1 MYKSRHISHTSFP
14 HKRSLLV
21 PHVSN
26 KKMEETL
33 PLWIRFLAFAHRVL
47 FATLLHPQCVLSILQ
62 LLLVMFAF
70 LYLNRTQMIQYVDT
84 KVTEY
89 VLALLSQ
96 NVFPESEKVTLKRVK
111 FRWNRVDAF
120 DIYVGNCV
128 SSACDEEE
136 EEDENVGS
144 LSDEAAKEEK
154 KEKGENAK
162 KTKKTKTEFSSPYFM
177 RVKQISF
184 RCSFFTLVPM
194 MQFMPDKNFAVGFLS
209 AKVDSMEFR
218 GVDVFVEEWRGRGNF
233 RVFKKKGTTSS
244 SVKLSK
250 SSSSE
255 EEAKEDEAATTK
267 GTNATGMRGEE
278 EDASNAKNNNNG
290 LFSYFQSQVQTQIED
305 ANKKIQEAANRTIE
319 ISGSVVKEI
328 GAVATDVT
336 DKLTALG
343 RYATMIN
350 TVQEDPIEMMQKRP
364 LVLRVKETKLIDWN
378 VKILTVSQT
387 SFKVKQFEMVDKV
400 FVGTGKAFGKRIAQ
414 GVLQRIIVE
423 FQDESLNLITN
434 GVSDG
439 FMMSKKFLDD
449 GFTTVYD
456 GVKKT
461 TESGAKMAAK
471 TMESARSSFTVRTV
485 GRGEVD
491 PHELTPTGSVTTTS
505 SHLGGDDD
513 DDDDDVSEKESKD
526 SVKYELFPDKDPHEM
541 QQQKSAASA
550 SDLFGL
556 GNLFST
562 CSPRGTTSGRKN
574 KTPPPPS
581 PLPSSS
587 SSKSTTLG
595 KPESP
600 PQS

>member
-1 MYKSRHISHTSFP
+1 
-14 HKRSLLV
+14 
-21 PHVSN
+21 
-26 KKMEETL
+26 MEETL
-33 PLWIRFLAFAHRVL
+33 PLWIRFLAFSHRLL
-47 FATLLHPQCVLSILQ
+47 FQTLLHPQLVLSILQ
-62 LLLVMFAF
+62 FVLVSFAF
-70 LYLNRTQMIQYVDT
+70 LYLNRAQMMRYVDA

-89 VLALLSQ
+89 VLALLEK

-111 FRWNRVDAF
+111 FRWNRVDVF
-120 DIYVGNCV
+120 DVHVGNCV
-128 SSACDEEE
+128 SEE
-136 EEDENVGS
+136 EEDDDDIGV
-144 LSDEAAKEEK
+144 LADEAATKEEK
-154 KEKGENAK
+154 KEKRENAAK
-162 KTKKTKTEFSSPYFM
+162 IQKTKIPEFSSPYFM
-177 RVKQISF
+177 RVQQISF
-184 RCSFFTLVPM
+184 KCSFFTLVPM
-194 MQFMPDKNFAVGFLS
+194 MQFMEDKNFAVGFLS
-209 AKVDSMEFR
+209 AKVDSMVLR

-233 RVFKKKGTTSS
+233 RVFKKKGIKSSSVSSS
-244 SVKLSK
+244 SVK
-250 SSSSE
+250 
-255 EEAKEDEAATTK
+255 EAKGDEAATTK
-267 GTNATGMRGEE
+267 GTNATGTREEE
-278 EDASNAKNNNNG
+278 EDLTSNAKNTNNNNG

-305 ANKKIQEAANRTIE
+305 ANKKIQEAANKTIE

-350 TVQEDPIEMMQKRP
+350 RVQEDPIEMMQKRP
-364 LVLRVKETKLIDWN
+364 LVLRVKETRLIDWN

-387 SFKVKQFEMVDKV
+387 SFKVNKFEMVDKV

-513 DDDDDVSEKESKD
+513 DVNDDVSEKDSKD

>member
-1 MYKSRHISHTSFP
+1 
-14 HKRSLLV
+14 
-21 PHVSN
+21 
-26 KKMEETL
+26 MEETL
-33 PLWIRFLAFAHRVL
+33 PPWIRFLAFSHRLL
-47 FATLLHPQCVLSILQ
+47 FQTLLHPQLVLSILQ
-62 LLLVMFAF
+62 FVLVSFAF
-70 LYLNRTQMIQYVDT
+70 LCLNRTRMIRYVDA

-89 VLALLSQ
+89 VLALLEK

-111 FRWNRVDAF
+111 FRWNRVDVF
-120 DIYVGNCV
+120 DVYVGNCV
-128 SSACDEEE
+128 SEE
-136 EEDENVGS
+136 EEDDDIGA
-144 LSDEAAKEEK
+144 LADEAATKEEK
-154 KEKGENAK
+154 KEKRENAEK
-162 KTKKTKTEFSSPYFM
+162 IQKTKIPEFSSPYFM
-177 RVKQISF
+177 RVQQISF
-184 RCSFFTLVPM
+184 KCSFFTLVPM
-194 MQFMPDKNFAVGFLS
+194 MQFMEDKNFAVGFLS
-209 AKVDSMEFR
+209 AKVDSMVLR

-233 RVFKKKGTTSS
+233 RVFKKKGIKSSSVSSS
-244 SVKLSK
+244 SVK
-250 SSSSE
+250 
-255 EEAKEDEAATTK
+255 EAKGDEAATTK
-267 GTNATGMRGEE
+267 GTNATGTREEE
-278 EDASNAKNNNNG
+278 EDLTSNAKNTNNNNG

-305 ANKKIQEAANRTIE
+305 ANKKIQEAANKTIE

-350 TVQEDPIEMMQKRP
+350 RVQEDPIEMMQKRP
-364 LVLRVKETKLIDWN
+364 LVLRVKETRLIDWN

-387 SFKVKQFEMVDKV
+387 SFKVNKFEMVDKV

-423 FQDESLNLITN
+423 FQDESLNLITK

-513 DDDDDVSEKESKD
+513 DVNDDVSEKDSKD

>member
-1 MYKSRHISHTSFP
+1 
-14 HKRSLLV
+14 
-21 PHVSN
+21 
-26 KKMEETL
+26 MEETL
-33 PLWIRFLAFAHRVL
+33 PLWIRFLAFSHRLL
-47 FATLLHPQCVLSILQ
+47 FQTLLHPQLVLSILQ
-62 LLLVMFAF
+62 FVLMSFAF
-70 LYLNRTQMIQYVDT
+70 LYLNRTQMIRYVDA

-89 VLALLSQ
+89 VLALLEK

-111 FRWNRVDAF
+111 FRWNRVDVF
-120 DIYVGNCV
+120 DVYVGNCV
-128 SSACDEEE
+128 SEE
-136 EEDENVGS
+136 EEDDDIGA
-144 LSDEAAKEEK
+144 LADEAATKEEK
-154 KEKGENAK
+154 KEKRENAEK
-162 KTKKTKTEFSSPYFM
+162 IQKTKIPEFSSPYFM
-177 RVKQISF
+177 RVQQISF
-184 RCSFFTLVPM
+184 QCSFFTLVPM
-194 MQFMPDKNFAVGFLS
+194 MQFMEDKNFAVGFLS
-209 AKVDSMEFR
+209 AKVDSMVLR

-233 RVFKKKGTTSS
+233 RVFKKKA
-244 SVKLSK
+244 SVKLS

-267 GTNATGMRGEE
+267 GTNATGTREEE
-278 EDASNAKNNNNG
+278 EDLTSNAKNTNNNG

-305 ANKKIQEAANRTIE
+305 ANKKIQEAANKTIE

-350 TVQEDPIEMMQKRP
+350 HVQEDPIEMMQKRP

-387 SFKVKQFEMVDKV
+387 SFKVNKFEMVDKV

-456 GVKKT
+456 GMKKT

-513 DDDDDVSEKESKD
+513 DVNDDVSEKDSKD

>member
-1 MYKSRHISHTSFP
+1 
-14 HKRSLLV
+14 
-21 PHVSN
+21 
-26 KKMEETL
+26 MEETL
-33 PLWIRFLAFAHRVL
+33 PLWIRFLAFSHRLL
-47 FATLLHPQCVLSILQ
+47 FQTLLHPQLVLSILQ
-62 LLLVMFAF
+62 FVLMSFAF
-70 LYLNRTQMIQYVDT
+70 LYLNRTQMIRYVDA

-89 VLALLSQ
+89 VLALLEK

-111 FRWNRVDAF
+111 FRWNRVDVF
-120 DIYVGNCV
+120 DVYVGNCV
-128 SSACDEEE
+128 SEE
-136 EEDENVGS
+136 EEDDDIGA
-144 LSDEAAKEEK
+144 LADEAATKEEK
-154 KEKGENAK
+154 KEKRENAEK
-162 KTKKTKTEFSSPYFM
+162 IQKTKIPEFSSPYFM

-184 RCSFFTLVPM
+184 ECSFFTLVPM
-194 MQFMPDKNFAVGFLS
+194 MQFMEDKNFAVGFLS
-209 AKVDSMEFR
+209 AKVDSMVLR

-233 RVFKKKGTTSS
+233 RVFKKKA
-244 SVKLSK
+244 SVKLS

-267 GTNATGMRGEE
+267 GTNATGTREEE
-278 EDASNAKNNNNG
+278 EDLTSNAKNNNNNG

-305 ANKKIQEAANRTIE
+305 ANKKIQEAANKTIE

-350 TVQEDPIEMMQKRP
+350 HVQEDPIEMMQKRP

-387 SFKVKQFEMVDKV
+387 SFKVNKFEMVDKV

-513 DDDDDVSEKESKD
+513 DVNDDVSEKDSKD

>member
-1 MYKSRHISHTSFP
+1 
-14 HKRSLLV
+14 
-21 PHVSN
+21 
-26 KKMEETL
+26 MEETL
-33 PLWIRFLAFAHRVL
+33 PPWISFLAFSHRLL
-47 FATLLHPQCVLSILQ
+47 FRTLLHPQLVLSILQ
-62 LLLVMFAF
+62 FVLVSFAF
-70 LYLNRTQMIQYVDT
+70 LCLNRTRMIRYVDA

-89 VLALLSQ
+89 VLALLEK

-111 FRWNRVDAF
+111 FRWNRVDVF
-120 DIYVGNCV
+120 DVYVGNCV
-128 SSACDEEE
+128 SEE
-136 EEDENVGS
+136 EEDDDIGA
-144 LSDEAAKEEK
+144 LADEAATKEEK
-154 KEKGENAK
+154 KEKRENAEK
-162 KTKKTKTEFSSPYFM
+162 IQKTKIPEFSSPYFM
-177 RVKQISF
+177 RVQQISF
-184 RCSFFTLVPM
+184 KCSFFTLVPM
-194 MQFMPDKNFAVGFLS
+194 MQFMEDKNFAVGFLS
-209 AKVDSMEFR
+209 AKVDSMVLR

-233 RVFKKKGTTSS
+233 RVFKKKGIKSSSVSSS
-244 SVKLSK
+244 SVK
-250 SSSSE
+250 
-255 EEAKEDEAATTK
+255 EAKGDEAATTK
-267 GTNATGMRGEE
+267 GTNATGTREEE
-278 EDASNAKNNNNG
+278 EDLTSNAKNTNNNNG

-305 ANKKIQEAANRTIE
+305 ANKKIQEAANKTIE

-350 TVQEDPIEMMQKRP
+350 RVQEDPIEMMQKRP
-364 LVLRVKETKLIDWN
+364 LVLRVKETRLIDWN

-387 SFKVKQFEMVDKV
+387 SFKVNKFEMVDKV

-513 DDDDDVSEKESKD
+513 DVNDDVSEKDSKD

-587 SSKSTTLG
+587 SSKSTTFG
-595 KPESP
+595 KPESL

>member
-1 MYKSRHISHTSFP
+1 
-14 HKRSLLV
+14 
-21 PHVSN
+21 
-26 KKMEETL
+26 MEETL
-33 PLWIRFLAFAHRVL
+33 PLWIRFLAFSHRLL
-47 FATLLHPQCVLSILQ
+47 FQTLLHPQLVLSILQ
-62 LLLVMFAF
+62 FVLVSFAF
-70 LYLNRTQMIQYVDT
+70 LYLNRAQMMRYVDA

-89 VLALLSQ
+89 VLALLEK

-111 FRWNRVDAF
+111 FRWNRVDVF
-120 DIYVGNCV
+120 DVCVGNCV
-128 SSACDEEE
+128 SEEA
-136 EEDENVGS
+136 DDDDIGA
-144 LSDEAAKEEK
+144 LADEAATNEEK
-154 KEKGENAK
+154 KEKDDDAK
-162 KTKKTKTEFSSPYFM
+162 KTKIPEFSSPYFM
-177 RVKQISF
+177 RVQQISF
-184 RCSFFTLVPM
+184 KCSFFTLVPM
-194 MQFMPDKNFAVGFLS
+194 MQFMEDKNFAVGFLS
-209 AKVDSMEFR
+209 AKVDSMVLR

-233 RVFKKKGTTSS
+233 RVFKKKGIKSSSVSSS
-244 SVKLSK
+244 SVK
-250 SSSSE
+250 
-255 EEAKEDEAATTK
+255 EAKGDEAATTK
-267 GTNATGMRGEE
+267 GTNATGTREEE
-278 EDASNAKNNNNG
+278 EDLTSNAKNTNNNNG

-305 ANKKIQEAANRTIE
+305 ANKKIQEAANKTIE

-350 TVQEDPIEMMQKRP
+350 RVQEDPIEMMQKRP
-364 LVLRVKETKLIDWN
+364 LVLRVKETRLIDWN

-387 SFKVKQFEMVDKV
+387 SFKVNKFEMVDKV

-461 TESGAKMAAK
+461 TGSGAKMAAK

-513 DDDDDVSEKESKD
+513 DVNDDVSEKDSKD

>member
-1 MYKSRHISHTSFP
+1 
-14 HKRSLLV
+14 
-21 PHVSN
+21 
-26 KKMEETL
+26 
-33 PLWIRFLAFAHRVL
+33 
-47 FATLLHPQCVLSILQ
+47 
-62 LLLVMFAF
+62 
-70 LYLNRTQMIQYVDT
+70 MIHYVDT

-89 VLALLSQ
+89 VLSVLEK

-120 DIYVGNCV
+120 DVYVGNCV
-128 SSACDEEE
+128 PSACDEEE
-136 EEDENVGS
+136 EDEEIGS
-144 LSDEAAKEEK
+144 LAEGAAKEKK
-154 KEKGENAK
+154 KEKRENAK
-162 KTKKTKTEFSSPYFM
+162 KTKKTETEFSSPYFM
-177 RVKQISF
+177 RVQQISF

-194 MQFMPDKNFAVGFLS
+194 MQFMEDKNFAVGFLS
-209 AKVDSMEFR
+209 AKVDSMVLR

-233 RVFKKKGTTSS
+233 RVFKKKGTTS
-244 SVKLSK
+244 VKLSK
-250 SSSSE
+250 SGSSSE

-267 GTNATGMRGEE
+267 GTNATTGAGTREEE
-278 EDASNAKNNNNG
+278 EDLTSNAKNNNNG

-305 ANKKIQEAANRTIE
+305 ANKKIQEAANKTIE

-350 TVQEDPIEMMQKRP
+350 HVQEDPIEMMQKRP

-387 SFKVKQFEMVDKV
+387 SFKVKQFEMNDKV

-471 TMESARSSFTVRTV
+471 TMESARSSFAVRTV

-505 SHLGGDDD
+505 SHLGGG
-513 DDDDDVSEKESKD
+513 DDDDDVSEKDSKD

-600 PQS
+600 PQP

>member
-1 MYKSRHISHTSFP
+1 
-14 HKRSLLV
+14 
-21 PHVSN
+21 
-26 KKMEETL
+26 MEETL
-33 PLWIRFLAFAHRVL
+33 PPWISFLAFSHRLL
-47 FATLLHPQCVLSILQ
+47 FRTILHPQLVLSILQ
-62 LLLVMFAF
+62 FVLVSFAF
-70 LYLNRTQMIQYVDT
+70 LCLNRTRMIRYVDA

-89 VLALLSQ
+89 VLALLEK

-111 FRWNRVDAF
+111 FRWNRVDVF
-120 DIYVGNCV
+120 DVYVGNCV
-128 SSACDEEE
+128 SEE
-136 EEDENVGS
+136 EEDDDIGA
-144 LSDEAAKEEK
+144 LADEAATKEEK
-154 KEKGENAK
+154 KEKRENAEK
-162 KTKKTKTEFSSPYFM
+162 IQKTKIPEFSSPYFM
-177 RVKQISF
+177 RVQQISF
-184 RCSFFTLVPM
+184 KCSFFTLVPM
-194 MQFMPDKNFAVGFLS
+194 MQFMEDKNFAVGFLS
-209 AKVDSMEFR
+209 AKVDSMVLR

-233 RVFKKKGTTSS
+233 RVFKKKGIKSSSVSSS
-244 SVKLSK
+244 SVK
-250 SSSSE
+250 
-255 EEAKEDEAATTK
+255 EAKGDEAATTK
-267 GTNATGMRGEE
+267 GTNATGTREEE
-278 EDASNAKNNNNG
+278 EDLTSNAKNTNNNNG
-290 LFSYFQSQVQTQIED
+290 FFSYFQSQVQTQIED
-305 ANKKIQEAANRTIE
+305 ANKKIQEAANKTIE

-350 TVQEDPIEMMQKRP
+350 RVQEDPIEMMQKRP
-364 LVLRVKETKLIDWN
+364 LVLRVKETRLIDWN

-387 SFKVKQFEMVDKV
+387 SFKVNKFEMVDKV

-513 DDDDDVSEKESKD
+513 DVNDDVSEKDSKD

>member
-1 MYKSRHISHTSFP
+1 
-14 HKRSLLV
+14 
-21 PHVSN
+21 
-26 KKMEETL
+26 MEETL
-33 PLWIRFLAFAHRVL
+33 PLWIRFLAFSHRLL
-47 FATLLHPQCVLSILQ
+47 FQTLLHPQLVLSILQ
-62 LLLVMFAF
+62 FVLVSFAF
-70 LYLNRTQMIQYVDT
+70 LCLNRTRMIRYVDA

-89 VLALLSQ
+89 VLALLEK

-111 FRWNRVDAF
+111 FRWNRVDVF
-120 DIYVGNCV
+120 DVCVGNCV
-128 SSACDEEE
+128 SEEA
-136 EEDENVGS
+136 DDDDIGA
-144 LSDEAAKEEK
+144 LADEAATKEEK
-154 KEKGENAK
+154 KEKRENAEK
-162 KTKKTKTEFSSPYFM
+162 IQKTKIPEFSSPYFM
-177 RVKQISF
+177 RVQQISF
-184 RCSFFTLVPM
+184 KCSFFTLVPM
-194 MQFMPDKNFAVGFLS
+194 MQFMEDKNFAVGFLS
-209 AKVDSMEFR
+209 AKVDSMVLR

-233 RVFKKKGTTSS
+233 RVFKKKGIKSSSVSSS
-244 SVKLSK
+244 SVK
-250 SSSSE
+250 
-255 EEAKEDEAATTK
+255 EAKGDEAATTK
-267 GTNATGMRGEE
+267 GTNATGTREEE
-278 EDASNAKNNNNG
+278 EDLTSNAKNTNNNNG

-305 ANKKIQEAANRTIE
+305 ANKKIQEAANKTIE

-350 TVQEDPIEMMQKRP
+350 RVQEDPIEMMQKRP
-364 LVLRVKETKLIDWN
+364 LVLRVKETRLIDWN

-387 SFKVKQFEMVDKV
+387 SFKVNKFEMVDKV

-513 DDDDDVSEKESKD
+513 DVNDDVSEKDSKD

-587 SSKSTTLG
+587 SSKATTLG

>member
-1 MYKSRHISHTSFP
+1 
-14 HKRSLLV
+14 
-21 PHVSN
+21 
-26 KKMEETL
+26 MEETL
-33 PLWIRFLAFAHRVL
+33 PLWIRFLAFSHRLL
-47 FATLLHPQCVLSILQ
+47 FQTLLHPQLVLSILQ
-62 LLLVMFAF
+62 FVLVSFAF
-70 LYLNRTQMIQYVDT
+70 LCLNRTRMIRYVDA

-89 VLALLSQ
+89 VLALLEK

-111 FRWNRVDAF
+111 FRWNRVDVF
-120 DIYVGNCV
+120 DVYVGNCV
-128 SSACDEEE
+128 SE
-136 EEDENVGS
+136 EEDEDEIGAS
-144 LSDEAAKEEK
+144 ADEAATKEEK
-154 KEKGENAK
+154 KEKRENAE
-162 KTKKTKTEFSSPYFM
+162 TKTKTKNEFSSPHFM
-177 RVKQISF
+177 RVQQISF
-184 RCSFFTLVPM
+184 KCSFFTLVPM
-194 MQFMPDKNFAVGFLS
+194 MQFMEDKNFAVGFLS
-209 AKVDSMEFR
+209 AKVDSMVLR

-233 RVFKKKGTTSS
+233 RVFKKKGIKSS
-244 SVKLSK
+244 SV
-250 SSSSE
+250 SSVSVK
-255 EEAKEDEAATTK
+255 EAKEDDAATTK
-267 GTNATGMRGEE
+267 GTNATGTREEE
-278 EDASNAKNNNNG
+278 EDLTSNAKNNNNNNNG

-305 ANKKIQEAANRTIE
+305 ANKKIQGAANKTIE

-350 TVQEDPIEMMQKRP
+350 HVQEDPIEMMQKRP
-364 LVLRVKETKLIDWN
+364 LVLRVKETRLIDWN

-387 SFKVKQFEMVDKV
+387 SFKVNKFEMVDKV

-423 FQDESLNLITN
+423 FQDESLNPITN

-505 SHLGGDDD
+505 SHLGS
-513 DDDDDVSEKESKD
+513 DDDDVNDDVNEKDSKD

-600 PQS
+600 PQP

>member
-1 MYKSRHISHTSFP
+1 
-14 HKRSLLV
+14 
-21 PHVSN
+21 
-26 KKMEETL
+26 MEETL
-33 PLWIRFLAFAHRVL
+33 PLWIRFLAFSHRLL
-47 FATLLHPQCVLSILQ
+47 FQTLLHPQLVLSILQ
-62 LLLVMFAF
+62 FVLVSFAF
-70 LYLNRTQMIQYVDT
+70 LCLNRTRMIRYVDA

-89 VLALLSQ
+89 VLALLEK
-96 NVFPESEKVTLKRVK
+96 NVFPESEKVTLDRVK
-111 FRWNRVDAF
+111 IRWNRVDVF
-120 DIYVGNCV
+120 DVCVGNCV
-128 SSACDEEE
+128 SEEA
-136 EEDENVGS
+136 DDDDIGA
-144 LSDEAAKEEK
+144 LADEAATKEEK
-154 KEKGENAK
+154 KEKRENAEK
-162 KTKKTKTEFSSPYFM
+162 IQKTKIPEFSSPYFM
-177 RVKQISF
+177 RVQQISF
-184 RCSFFTLVPM
+184 KCSFFTLVPM
-194 MQFMPDKNFAVGFLS
+194 MQFMEDKNFAVGFLS
-209 AKVDSMEFR
+209 AKVDSMVLR

-233 RVFKKKGTTSS
+233 RVFKKKGIKSSSVSSS
-244 SVKLSK
+244 SVK
-250 SSSSE
+250 
-255 EEAKEDEAATTK
+255 EAKGDEAATTK
-267 GTNATGMRGEE
+267 GTNATGTREEE
-278 EDASNAKNNNNG
+278 EDLTSNAKNTNNNNG

-305 ANKKIQEAANRTIE
+305 ANKKIQEAANKTIE

-350 TVQEDPIEMMQKRP
+350 RVQEDPIEMMQKRP
-364 LVLRVKETKLIDWN
+364 LVLRVKETRLIDWN

-387 SFKVKQFEMVDKV
+387 SFKVNKFEMVDKV

-513 DDDDDVSEKESKD
+513 DVNDDVSEKDSKD

-587 SSKSTTLG
+587 SSKATTLG

>member
-1 MYKSRHISHTSFP
+1 
-14 HKRSLLV
+14 
-21 PHVSN
+21 
-26 KKMEETL
+26 MEETL
-33 PLWIRFLAFAHRVL
+33 PLWIRFLAFSHRLL
-47 FATLLHPQCVLSILQ
+47 FQTLLHPQLVLSILQ
-62 LLLVMFAF
+62 FVLVSFAF
-70 LYLNRTQMIQYVDT
+70 LCLNRTRMIRYVDA

-89 VLALLSQ
+89 VLALLEK

-111 FRWNRVDAF
+111 FRWNRVDVF
-120 DIYVGNCV
+120 DVCVGNCV
-128 SSACDEEE
+128 SEEA
-136 EEDENVGS
+136 DDDDIGA
-144 LSDEAAKEEK
+144 LADEAATKEEK
-154 KEKGENAK
+154 KEKRENAAK
-162 KTKKTKTEFSSPYFM
+162 IQKTKIPEFSSPYFM
-177 RVKQISF
+177 RVQQISF
-184 RCSFFTLVPM
+184 KCSFFTLVPM
-194 MQFMPDKNFAVGFLS
+194 MQFMEDKNFAVGFLS
-209 AKVDSMEFR
+209 AKVDSMVLR

-233 RVFKKKGTTSS
+233 RVFKKKGIKSSSVSSS
-244 SVKLSK
+244 SVK
-250 SSSSE
+250 
-255 EEAKEDEAATTK
+255 EAKGDEAATTK
-267 GTNATGMRGEE
+267 GTNATGTREEE
-278 EDASNAKNNNNG
+278 EDLTSNAKNTNNNNG

-305 ANKKIQEAANRTIE
+305 ANKKIQEAANKTIE

-350 TVQEDPIEMMQKRP
+350 RVQEDPIEMMQKRP
-364 LVLRVKETKLIDWN
+364 LVLRVKETRLIDWN

-387 SFKVKQFEMVDKV
+387 SFKVNKFEMVDKV

-513 DDDDDVSEKESKD
+513 DVNDDVSEKDSKD

>member
-1 MYKSRHISHTSFP
+1 
-14 HKRSLLV
+14 
-21 PHVSN
+21 
-26 KKMEETL
+26 MEETL
-33 PLWIRFLAFAHRVL
+33 PLWIRFLAFSHRLL
-47 FATLLHPQCVLSILQ
+47 FQTLLHPQLVLSILQ
-62 LLLVMFAF
+62 FVLVSFAF
-70 LYLNRTQMIQYVDT
+70 LCLNRTRMIRYVDA

-89 VLALLSQ
+89 VLALLGK

-111 FRWNRVDAF
+111 FRWNRVDVF
-120 DIYVGNCV
+120 DVCVGNCV
-128 SSACDEEE
+128 SEEA
-136 EEDENVGS
+136 DDDDIGA
-144 LSDEAAKEEK
+144 LADEAATKEEK
-154 KEKGENAK
+154 KEKRENAEK
-162 KTKKTKTEFSSPYFM
+162 IQKTKIPEFSSPYFM
-177 RVKQISF
+177 RVQQISF
-184 RCSFFTLVPM
+184 KCSFFTLVPM
-194 MQFMPDKNFAVGFLS
+194 MQFMEDKNFAVGFLS
-209 AKVDSMEFR
+209 AKVDSMVLR

-233 RVFKKKGTTSS
+233 RVFKKKGIKSSSVSSS
-244 SVKLSK
+244 SVK
-250 SSSSE
+250 
-255 EEAKEDEAATTK
+255 EAKGDEAATTK
-267 GTNATGMRGEE
+267 GTNATGTREEE
-278 EDASNAKNNNNG
+278 EDLTSNAKNTNNNNG

-305 ANKKIQEAANRTIE
+305 ANKKIQEAANKTIE

-350 TVQEDPIEMMQKRP
+350 RVQEDPIEMMQKRP
-364 LVLRVKETKLIDWN
+364 LVLRVKETRLIDWN

-387 SFKVKQFEMVDKV
+387 SFKVNKFEMVDKV

-513 DDDDDVSEKESKD
+513 DVNDDVSEKDSKD

-587 SSKSTTLG
+587 SSKATTLG

>member
-1 MYKSRHISHTSFP
+1 
-14 HKRSLLV
+14 
-21 PHVSN
+21 
-26 KKMEETL
+26 MEETL
-33 PLWIRFLAFAHRVL
+33 PPWIRFLAFAHRVL
-47 FATLLHPQCVLSILQ
+47 FSTLLHPQLVLSFLQ
-62 LLLVMFAF
+62 LVLMMFAF
-70 LYLNRTQMIQYVDT
+70 LYLNRTQMIHYVDT

-89 VLALLSQ
+89 VLSVLEK

-120 DIYVGNCV
+120 DVYVGNCV
-128 SSACDEEE
+128 PSACDEEE
-136 EEDENVGS
+136 EDEEIGS
-144 LSDEAAKEEK
+144 LAEGAAKEKK
-154 KEKGENAK
+154 KEKRENAK
-162 KTKKTKTEFSSPYFM
+162 KTKKTETEFSSPYFM
-177 RVKQISF
+177 RVQQISF

-194 MQFMPDKNFAVGFLS
+194 MQFMEDKNFAVGFLS
-209 AKVDSMEFR
+209 AKVDSMVLR

-233 RVFKKKGTTSS
+233 RVFKKKGTTSA
-244 SVKLSK
+244 KLSK
-250 SSSSE
+250 SGSSSE

-267 GTNATGMRGEE
+267 GTNATTGAGTREEE
-278 EDASNAKNNNNG
+278 EDLTSNAKNNNNG

-305 ANKKIQEAANRTIE
+305 ANKKIQEAANKTIE

-350 TVQEDPIEMMQKRP
+350 HVQEDPIEMMQKRP

-387 SFKVKQFEMVDKV
+387 SFKVKQFEMNDKV

-461 TESGAKMAAK
+461 TESGAKMAAM
-471 TMESARSSFTVRTV
+471 TMESARSSFAVRTV

-513 DDDDDVSEKESKD
+513 DDDVSEKYSKD

-600 PQS
+600 PQP

>member
-1 MYKSRHISHTSFP
+1 
-14 HKRSLLV
+14 
-21 PHVSN
+21 
-26 KKMEETL
+26 MEETL
-33 PLWIRFLAFAHRVL
+33 PLWIRFLAFSHRLL
-47 FATLLHPQCVLSILQ
+47 FQTLLHPQLVLSILQ
-62 LLLVMFAF
+62 FVLMSFAF
-70 LYLNRTQMIQYVDT
+70 LYLNRTQMIRYVDA

-89 VLALLSQ
+89 VLALLEK

-111 FRWNRVDAF
+111 FRWNRVDVF
-120 DIYVGNCV
+120 DVYVGNCV
-128 SSACDEEE
+128 SEE
-136 EEDENVGS
+136 EEDDDIGA
-144 LSDEAAKEEK
+144 LADEAATKEEK
-154 KEKGENAK
+154 KEKRENAEK
-162 KTKKTKTEFSSPYFM
+162 IQKTKIPEFSSPYFM

-184 RCSFFTLVPM
+184 QCSFFTLVPM
-194 MQFMPDKNFAVGFLS
+194 MQFMEDKNFAVGFLS
-209 AKVDSMEFR
+209 AKVDSMVLR

-233 RVFKKKGTTSS
+233 RVFKKKA
-244 SVKLSK
+244 SVKLS

-267 GTNATGMRGEE
+267 GTNATGTREEE
-278 EDASNAKNNNNG
+278 EDLTSNAKNTNNNG

-305 ANKKIQEAANRTIE
+305 ANKKIQEAANKTIE

-350 TVQEDPIEMMQKRP
+350 HVQEDPIEMMQKRP

-387 SFKVKQFEMVDKV
+387 SFKVNKFEMVDKV

-456 GVKKT
+456 GMKKT

-513 DDDDDVSEKESKD
+513 DVNDDVSEKDSKD

>member
-1 MYKSRHISHTSFP
+1 
-14 HKRSLLV
+14 
-21 PHVSN
+21 
-26 KKMEETL
+26 MEETL
-33 PLWIRFLAFAHRVL
+33 PPWIRFLAFSHRLL
-47 FATLLHPQCVLSILQ
+47 FRTLLHPQLVLSILQ
-62 LLLVMFAF
+62 FVLVSFAF
-70 LYLNRTQMIQYVDT
+70 LCLNRTRMIRYVDA

-89 VLALLSQ
+89 VLALLEK

-111 FRWNRVDAF
+111 FRWNRVDVF
-120 DIYVGNCV
+120 DVHVGNCV
-128 SSACDEEE
+128 SEE
-136 EEDENVGS
+136 EEDDDIGA
-144 LSDEAAKEEK
+144 LADEAATKEEK
-154 KEKGENAK
+154 KEKRENAEK
-162 KTKKTKTEFSSPYFM
+162 IQKTKIPEFSSPYFM
-177 RVKQISF
+177 RVQQISF
-184 RCSFFTLVPM
+184 KCSFFTLVPM
-194 MQFMPDKNFAVGFLS
+194 MQFMEDKNFAVGFLS
-209 AKVDSMEFR
+209 AKVDSMVLR

-233 RVFKKKGTTSS
+233 RVFKKKGIKSSSVSSS
-244 SVKLSK
+244 SVK
-250 SSSSE
+250 
-255 EEAKEDEAATTK
+255 EAKGDEAATTK
-267 GTNATGMRGEE
+267 GTNATGTREEE
-278 EDASNAKNNNNG
+278 EDLTSNAKNTNNNNG
-290 LFSYFQSQVQTQIED
+290 FFSYFQSQVQTQIED
-305 ANKKIQEAANRTIE
+305 ANKKIQEAANKTIE

-350 TVQEDPIEMMQKRP
+350 RVQEDPIEMMQKRP
-364 LVLRVKETKLIDWN
+364 LVLRVKETRLIDWN

-387 SFKVKQFEMVDKV
+387 SFKVNKFEMVDKV

-513 DDDDDVSEKESKD
+513 DVNDDVSEKDSKD

>member
-1 MYKSRHISHTSFP
+1 
-14 HKRSLLV
+14 
-21 PHVSN
+21 
-26 KKMEETL
+26 MEETL
-33 PLWIRFLAFAHRVL
+33 PLWIRFLAFSHRLL
-47 FATLLHPQCVLSILQ
+47 FQTLLHPQLVLSILQ
-62 LLLVMFAF
+62 FVLMSFAF
-70 LYLNRTQMIQYVDT
+70 LYLNRTQMIRYVDA

-89 VLALLSQ
+89 VLALLEK

-111 FRWNRVDAF
+111 FRWNRVDVF
-120 DIYVGNCV
+120 DVYVGNCV
-128 SSACDEEE
+128 SEE
-136 EEDENVGS
+136 EEDDDIGA
-144 LSDEAAKEEK
+144 LADEAATKEEK
-154 KEKGENAK
+154 KEKRENAEK
-162 KTKKTKTEFSSPYFM
+162 IQKTKIPEFSSPYFM

-194 MQFMPDKNFAVGFLS
+194 MQFMEDKNFAVGFLS
-209 AKVDSMEFR
+209 AKVDSMVLR

-233 RVFKKKGTTSS
+233 RVFKKKA
-244 SVKLSK
+244 SVKLS

-267 GTNATGMRGEE
+267 GTNATGTREEE
-278 EDASNAKNNNNG
+278 EDLTSNAKNTNNNG

-305 ANKKIQEAANRTIE
+305 ANKKIQEAANKTIE

-350 TVQEDPIEMMQKRP
+350 HVQEDPIEMMQKRP

-387 SFKVKQFEMVDKV
+387 SFKVNKFEMVDKV

-513 DDDDDVSEKESKD
+513 DVNDDVSEKDSKD

>member
-1 MYKSRHISHTSFP
+1 
-14 HKRSLLV
+14 
-21 PHVSN
+21 
-26 KKMEETL
+26 MEETL
-33 PLWIRFLAFAHRVL
+33 PLWIRFLAFSHRLL
-47 FATLLHPQCVLSILQ
+47 FQTLLHPQLVLSILQ
-62 LLLVMFAF
+62 FVLMSFAF
-70 LYLNRTQMIQYVDT
+70 LYLNRTQMIRYVDA

-89 VLALLSQ
+89 VLALLEK

-111 FRWNRVDAF
+111 FRWNRVDVF
-120 DIYVGNCV
+120 DVYVGNCV
-128 SSACDEEE
+128 SEE
-136 EEDENVGS
+136 EEDDDIGA
-144 LSDEAAKEEK
+144 LADEAATKEEK
-154 KEKGENAK
+154 KEKRENAEK
-162 KTKKTKTEFSSPYFM
+162 IQKTKIPEFSSPYFM

-194 MQFMPDKNFAVGFLS
+194 MQFMEDKNFAVGFLS
-209 AKVDSMEFR
+209 AKVDSMVLR

-233 RVFKKKGTTSS
+233 RVFKKKA
-244 SVKLSK
+244 SVKLS

-267 GTNATGMRGEE
+267 GTNATGTREEE
-278 EDASNAKNNNNG
+278 EDLTSNAKNTNNNG

-305 ANKKIQEAANRTIE
+305 ANKKIQEAANKTIE

-350 TVQEDPIEMMQKRP
+350 HVQEDPIEMMQKRP

-387 SFKVKQFEMVDKV
+387 SFKVNKFEMVDKV

-449 GFTTVYD
+449 GFTTVHD
-456 GVKKT
+456 GMKKT

-513 DDDDDVSEKESKD
+513 DVNDDVSEKDSKD

>member
-1 MYKSRHISHTSFP
+1 
-14 HKRSLLV
+14 
-21 PHVSN
+21 
-26 KKMEETL
+26 MEETL
-33 PLWIRFLAFAHRVL
+33 PLWIRFLAFSHRLL
-47 FATLLHPQCVLSILQ
+47 FQTLLHPQLVLSILQ
-62 LLLVMFAF
+62 FVLVSVAF
-70 LYLNRTQMIQYVDT
+70 LYLNRAQMMRYVDA

-89 VLALLSQ
+89 ALALLEK

-111 FRWNRVDAF
+111 FRWNRVDVF
-120 DIYVGNCV
+120 DVHVGNCV
-128 SSACDEEE
+128 SEE
-136 EEDENVGS
+136 EEDDDDIFGA
-144 LSDEAAKEEK
+144 LADEAATKEEK
-154 KEKGENAK
+154 KEKRENAAK
-162 KTKKTKTEFSSPYFM
+162 IRKTKIPEFSSPYFM
-177 RVKQISF
+177 RVQQISF
-184 RCSFFTLVPM
+184 ECSFFTLVPM
-194 MQFMPDKNFAVGFLS
+194 MQFMEDKNFAVGFLS
-209 AKVDSMEFR
+209 AKVDSMVLR

-233 RVFKKKGTTSS
+233 RVFKKKGIKSSSVSSS
-244 SVKLSK
+244 SVK
-250 SSSSE
+250 
-255 EEAKEDEAATTK
+255 EAKGDEAATTK
-267 GTNATGMRGEE
+267 GTNATGTREEE
-278 EDASNAKNNNNG
+278 EDLTSNAKNTNNNNG

-305 ANKKIQEAANRTIE
+305 ANKKIQEAANKTIE

-350 TVQEDPIEMMQKRP
+350 RVQEDPIEMMQKRP
-364 LVLRVKETKLIDWN
+364 LVLRVKETRLIDWN

-387 SFKVKQFEMVDKV
+387 SFKVNKFEMVDKV

-513 DDDDDVSEKESKD
+513 DVNDDVSEKDSKD

>member
-1 MYKSRHISHTSFP
+1 
-14 HKRSLLV
+14 
-21 PHVSN
+21 
-26 KKMEETL
+26 MEETL
-33 PLWIRFLAFAHRVL
+33 PLWIRFLAFSHRLL
-47 FATLLHPQCVLSILQ
+47 FQTLLHPQLVLSILQ
-62 LLLVMFAF
+62 FVLVSFAF
-70 LYLNRTQMIQYVDT
+70 LYLNRAQMMRYVDA

-89 VLALLSQ
+89 VLALLEK

-111 FRWNRVDAF
+111 FRWNRVDVF
-120 DIYVGNCV
+120 DVCVGNCV
-128 SSACDEEE
+128 SEEA
-136 EEDENVGS
+136 DDDDIGA
-144 LSDEAAKEEK
+144 LADEAATKEEK
-154 KEKGENAK
+154 KEKDDDAK
-162 KTKKTKTEFSSPYFM
+162 KTKIPEFSSPYFM
-177 RVKQISF
+177 RVQQISF
-184 RCSFFTLVPM
+184 KCSFFTLVPM
-194 MQFMPDKNFAVGFLS
+194 MQFMEDKNFAVGFLS
-209 AKVDSMEFR
+209 AKVDSMVLR

-233 RVFKKKGTTSS
+233 RVFKKKGIKSSSVSSS
-244 SVKLSK
+244 SVK
-250 SSSSE
+250 
-255 EEAKEDEAATTK
+255 EAKGDEAATTK
-267 GTNATGMRGEE
+267 GTNATGTREEE
-278 EDASNAKNNNNG
+278 EDLTSNAKNTNNNNG

-305 ANKKIQEAANRTIE
+305 ANKKIQEAANKTIE

-350 TVQEDPIEMMQKRP
+350 RVQEDPIEMMQKRP
-364 LVLRVKETKLIDWN
+364 LVLRVKETRLIDWN

-387 SFKVKQFEMVDKV
+387 SFKVNKFEMVDKV

-513 DDDDDVSEKESKD
+513 DVNDDVSEKDSKD

>member
-1 MYKSRHISHTSFP
+1 
-14 HKRSLLV
+14 
-21 PHVSN
+21 
-26 KKMEETL
+26 MEETL
-33 PLWIRFLAFAHRVL
+33 PPWIRFLAFSHRLL
-47 FATLLHPQCVLSILQ
+47 FRTLLHPQLVLSILQ
-62 LLLVMFAF
+62 FVLVSFAF
-70 LYLNRTQMIQYVDT
+70 LCLNRTRMIRYVDA

-89 VLALLSQ
+89 VLALLEK

-111 FRWNRVDAF
+111 FRWNRVDVF
-120 DIYVGNCV
+120 DVHVGNCV
-128 SSACDEEE
+128 SEE
-136 EEDENVGS
+136 EEDDDIGA
-144 LSDEAAKEEK
+144 LADEAATKEEK
-154 KEKGENAK
+154 KEKRENAEK
-162 KTKKTKTEFSSPYFM
+162 IQKTKIPEFSSPYFM
-177 RVKQISF
+177 RVQQISF
-184 RCSFFTLVPM
+184 KCSFFTLVPM
-194 MQFMPDKNFAVGFLS
+194 MQFMEDKNFAVGFLS
-209 AKVDSMEFR
+209 AKVDSMVLR

-233 RVFKKKGTTSS
+233 RVFKKKGIKSSSVSSS
-244 SVKLSK
+244 SVK
-250 SSSSE
+250 
-255 EEAKEDEAATTK
+255 EAKGDEAATTK
-267 GTNATGMRGEE
+267 GTNATGTREEE
-278 EDASNAKNNNNG
+278 EDLTSNAKNTNNNNG

-305 ANKKIQEAANRTIE
+305 ANKKIQEAANKTIE

-350 TVQEDPIEMMQKRP
+350 RVQEDPIEMMQKRP
-364 LVLRVKETKLIDWN
+364 LVLRVKETRLIDWN

-387 SFKVKQFEMVDKV
+387 SFKVNKFEMVDKV

-513 DDDDDVSEKESKD
+513 DVNDDVSEKDSKD

>member
-1 MYKSRHISHTSFP
+1 
-14 HKRSLLV
+14 
-21 PHVSN
+21 
-26 KKMEETL
+26 MEETL
-33 PLWIRFLAFAHRVL
+33 PPWIRFLAFSHRLL
-47 FATLLHPQCVLSILQ
+47 FRTLLHPQLVLSILQ
-62 LLLVMFAF
+62 FVLVSFAF
-70 LYLNRTQMIQYVDT
+70 LCLNRTRMIRYVDA

-89 VLALLSQ
+89 VLALLEK

-111 FRWNRVDAF
+111 FRWNRVDVF
-120 DIYVGNCV
+120 DVYVGNCV
-128 SSACDEEE
+128 SEE
-136 EEDENVGS
+136 EEDDDIGA
-144 LSDEAAKEEK
+144 LADEAATKEEK
-154 KEKGENAK
+154 KEKRENAEK
-162 KTKKTKTEFSSPYFM
+162 IQKTKIPEFSSPYFM
-177 RVKQISF
+177 RVQQISF
-184 RCSFFTLVPM
+184 KCSFFTLVPM
-194 MQFMPDKNFAVGFLS
+194 MQFMEDKNFAVGFLS
-209 AKVDSMEFR
+209 AKVDSMVLR

-233 RVFKKKGTTSS
+233 RVFKKKGIKSSSVSSS
-244 SVKLSK
+244 SVK
-250 SSSSE
+250 
-255 EEAKEDEAATTK
+255 EAKGDEAATTK
-267 GTNATGMRGEE
+267 GTNATGTREEE
-278 EDASNAKNNNNG
+278 EDLTSNAKNTNNNNG

-305 ANKKIQEAANRTIE
+305 ANKKIQEAANKTIE

-350 TVQEDPIEMMQKRP
+350 RVQEDPIEMMQKRP
-364 LVLRVKETKLIDWN
+364 LVLRVKETRLIDWN

-387 SFKVKQFEMVDKV
+387 SFKVNKFEMVDKV

-513 DDDDDVSEKESKD
+513 DVNDDVSEKDSKD

-556 GNLFST
+556 GNLFSP
-562 CSPRGTTSGRKN
+562 CAPRGTTSGRKN

-600 PQS
+600 PQSKR

>member
-1 MYKSRHISHTSFP
+1 
-14 HKRSLLV
+14 
-21 PHVSN
+21 
-26 KKMEETL
+26 MEETL
-33 PLWIRFLAFAHRVL
+33 PLWIRFLAFSHRLL
-47 FATLLHPQCVLSILQ
+47 FQTLLHPQLVLSILQ
-62 LLLVMFAF
+62 FVLVSFAF
-70 LYLNRTQMIQYVDT
+70 LCLNRTRMIRYVDA

-89 VLALLSQ
+89 VLALLGK

-111 FRWNRVDAF
+111 FRWNRVDVF
-120 DIYVGNCV
+120 DVCVGNCV
-128 SSACDEEE
+128 SEEA
-136 EEDENVGS
+136 DDDDIGA
-144 LSDEAAKEEK
+144 LADEAATKEEK
-154 KEKGENAK
+154 KEKRENAEK
-162 KTKKTKTEFSSPYFM
+162 IQKTKIPEFSSLYFM
-177 RVKQISF
+177 RVQQISF
-184 RCSFFTLVPM
+184 KCSFFTLVPM
-194 MQFMPDKNFAVGFLS
+194 MQFMEDKNFAVGFLS
-209 AKVDSMEFR
+209 AKVDSMVLR

-233 RVFKKKGTTSS
+233 RVFKKKGIKSSSVSSS
-244 SVKLSK
+244 SVK
-250 SSSSE
+250 
-255 EEAKEDEAATTK
+255 EAKGDEAATTK
-267 GTNATGMRGEE
+267 GTNATGTREEE
-278 EDASNAKNNNNG
+278 EDLTSNAKNTNNNNG

-305 ANKKIQEAANRTIE
+305 ANKKIQEAANKTIE

-350 TVQEDPIEMMQKRP
+350 RVQEDPIEMMQKRP
-364 LVLRVKETKLIDWN
+364 LVLRVKETRLIDWN

-387 SFKVKQFEMVDKV
+387 SFKVNKFEMVDKV

-513 DDDDDVSEKESKD
+513 DVNDDVSEKDSKD

-587 SSKSTTLG
+587 SSKATTLG

>member
-1 MYKSRHISHTSFP
+1 
-14 HKRSLLV
+14 
-21 PHVSN
+21 
-26 KKMEETL
+26 MEETL
-33 PLWIRFLAFAHRVL
+33 PLWIRFLAFSHRLL
-47 FATLLHPQCVLSILQ
+47 FQTLLHPQLVLSILQ
-62 LLLVMFAF
+62 FVLVSFAF
-70 LYLNRTQMIQYVDT
+70 LYLNRAQMMRYVDA

-89 VLALLSQ
+89 VLALLEK

-111 FRWNRVDAF
+111 FRWNRVDVF
-120 DIYVGNCV
+120 DVCVGNCV
-128 SSACDEEE
+128 SEEA
-136 EEDENVGS
+136 DDDDIGA
-144 LSDEAAKEEK
+144 LADEAATKEEK
-154 KEKGENAK
+154 KEKRENAAK
-162 KTKKTKTEFSSPYFM
+162 IQKTKIPEFSSPYFM
-177 RVKQISF
+177 RVQQISF
-184 RCSFFTLVPM
+184 KCSFFTLVPM
-194 MQFMPDKNFAVGFLS
+194 MQFMEDKNFAVGFLS
-209 AKVDSMEFR
+209 AKVDSMVLR

-233 RVFKKKGTTSS
+233 RVFKKKGIKSSSVSSS
-244 SVKLSK
+244 SVK
-250 SSSSE
+250 
-255 EEAKEDEAATTK
+255 EAKGDEAATTK
-267 GTNATGMRGEE
+267 GTNATGTREEE
-278 EDASNAKNNNNG
+278 EDLTSNAKNTNNNNG

-305 ANKKIQEAANRTIE
+305 ANKKIQEAANKTIE

-350 TVQEDPIEMMQKRP
+350 RVQEDPIEMMQKRP
-364 LVLRVKETKLIDWN
+364 LVLRVKETRLIDWN

-387 SFKVKQFEMVDKV
+387 SFKVNKFEMVDKV

-461 TESGAKMAAK
+461 TGSGAKMAAK

-513 DDDDDVSEKESKD
+513 DVNDDVSEKDSKD

>member
-1 MYKSRHISHTSFP
+1 
-14 HKRSLLV
+14 
-21 PHVSN
+21 
-26 KKMEETL
+26 
-33 PLWIRFLAFAHRVL
+33 
-47 FATLLHPQCVLSILQ
+47 
-62 LLLVMFAF
+62 
-70 LYLNRTQMIQYVDT
+70 
-84 KVTEY
+84 
-89 VLALLSQ
+89 
-96 NVFPESEKVTLKRVK
+96 
-111 FRWNRVDAF
+111 
-120 DIYVGNCV
+120 
-128 SSACDEEE
+128 
-136 EEDENVGS
+136 
-144 LSDEAAKEEK
+144 
-154 KEKGENAK
+154 
-162 KTKKTKTEFSSPYFM
+162 
-177 RVKQISF
+177 
-184 RCSFFTLVPM
+184 
-194 MQFMPDKNFAVGFLS
+194 
-209 AKVDSMEFR
+209 
-218 GVDVFVEEWRGRGNF
+218 
-233 RVFKKKGTTSS
+233 
-244 SVKLSK
+244 
-250 SSSSE
+250 
-255 EEAKEDEAATTK
+255 
-267 GTNATGMRGEE
+267 
-278 EDASNAKNNNNG
+278 
-290 LFSYFQSQVQTQIED
+290 
-305 ANKKIQEAANRTIE
+305 
-319 ISGSVVKEI
+319 
-328 GAVATDVT
+328 
-336 DKLTALG
+336 
-343 RYATMIN
+343 MIN
-350 TVQEDPIEMMQKRP
+350 HVQEDPIEMMQKRP
-364 LVLRVKETKLIDWN
+364 LVLRVKETRLIDWN

-387 SFKVKQFEMVDKV
+387 SFKVNKFEMVDKV

-513 DDDDDVSEKESKD
+513 DVNDDVSEKDSKD

-600 PQS
+600 PQP

>member
-1 MYKSRHISHTSFP
+1 
-14 HKRSLLV
+14 
-21 PHVSN
+21 
-26 KKMEETL
+26 MEETL
-33 PLWIRFLAFAHRVL
+33 PLWIRFLAFSHRLL
-47 FATLLHPQCVLSILQ
+47 FQTLLHPQLVLSILQ
-62 LLLVMFAF
+62 FVLVSFAF
-70 LYLNRTQMIQYVDT
+70 LCLNRTRMIRYVDA

-89 VLALLSQ
+89 VLALLEK

-111 FRWNRVDAF
+111 FRWNRVDVF
-120 DIYVGNCV
+120 DVCVGNCV
-128 SSACDEEE
+128 SEEA
-136 EEDENVGS
+136 DDDDIGA
-144 LSDEAAKEEK
+144 LADEAATKEEK
-154 KEKGENAK
+154 KEKRENAEK
-162 KTKKTKTEFSSPYFM
+162 IQKTKIPEFSSPYFM
-177 RVKQISF
+177 RVQQISF
-184 RCSFFTLVPM
+184 KCSFFTLVPM
-194 MQFMPDKNFAVGFLS
+194 MQFMEDKNFAVGFLS
-209 AKVDSMEFR
+209 AKVDSMVLR

-233 RVFKKKGTTSS
+233 RVFKKKGIKSSSVSSS
-244 SVKLSK
+244 SVK
-250 SSSSE
+250 
-255 EEAKEDEAATTK
+255 EAKGDEAATTK
-267 GTNATGMRGEE
+267 GTNATGTREEE
-278 EDASNAKNNNNG
+278 EDLTSNAKNTNNNNG

-305 ANKKIQEAANRTIE
+305 ANKKIQEAANKTIE

-350 TVQEDPIEMMQKRP
+350 RVQEDPIEMMQKRP
-364 LVLRVKETKLIDWN
+364 LVLRVKETRLIDWN

-387 SFKVKQFEMVDKV
+387 SFKVNKFEMVDKV

-513 DDDDDVSEKESKD
+513 DVNDDVSEKDSKD

-562 CSPRGTTSGRKN
+562 CSPRGTTSGRNN
-574 KTPPPPS
+574 KTPLPPS

-587 SSKSTTLG
+587 SSKATTLG